1 MTIDFKALVRDL
13 RSKRAQRNPHIAV
26 AAWNNALSVGQLV
39 EYRGYPEAEPQQFKT
54 RSRAEVLSGHTAVVW
69 LHGKTGCV
77 TLESCTP
84 VEPPCTCLTGQ
95 LASAYCERHA
105 A

>member
-1 MTIDFKALVRDL
+1 MDIDFKAVLRDV

-26 AAWNNALSVGQLV
+26 AAWNNALNVGQWV
-39 EYRGYPEAEPQQFKT
+39 EYRSYPEAAPVLHRT
-54 RSRAEVLSGHTAVVW
+54 RTQAEVLSGHTPVVW
-69 LHGKTGCV
+69 LHGKSGCV

-84 VEPPCTCLTGQ
+84 VEPPCTCLTAQ
-95 LASAYCERHA
+95 LGPACCERHA